1 MNTAT
6 RMPLTCEAVQPA
18 RAVASL
24 WDDVAQ
30 GLFQAPRTLPA
41 KYFYDEHG
49 SALFDRICELPEYY
63 PTRTEGALLAE
74 IADDVIARTRPAC
87 LLELGSGMSRKTEYL
102 LDACQRLGCLARY
115 APFDVCD
122 EVLVAAGR
130 RLRER
135 YRWLDVQPLCGDYGA
150 GLAHLPRRAAPTLLA
165 FLGGTIGNFTPAEA
179 HDFLAELRA
188 WCGPEDSLLLG
199 ADRLKDP
206 AQLHAAYNDEAGVT
220 AAFNRNVL
228 SVMNR
233 ELGADFDL
241 ARYAHYALFDPLASQ
256 IEMYLVAMAPQ
267 RVRFAA
273 HDRVL
278 DLAEGDS
285 LRTEISRK
293 FTVDALEGMLRGAG
307 FAIDKHYVARD
318 PSFSLVLAR
327 PA

>member
-1 MNTAT
+1 MNTAI
-6 RMPLTCEAVQPA
+6 RMPFTCEAVKPA
-18 RAVASL
+18 RAVPSL
-24 WDDVAQ
+24 WNDVTR
-30 GLFQAPRTLPA
+30 GLFQPPRTLPA

-102 LDACQRLGCLARY
+102 LDACERQRCVARY

-122 EVLVAAGR
+122 EVLIAAGK

-150 GLAHLPRRAAPTLLA
+150 GLAHLPRRATPTLLA

-179 HDFLAELRA
+179 HDFLVELRA

-206 AQLHAAYNDEAGVT
+206 ALLHAAYNDAAGVT

-228 SVMNR
+228 SVLNR

-241 ARYAHYALFDPLASQ
+241 AHYAHYALFDPVASQ
-256 IEMYLVAMAPQ
+256 IEMHLVAMAPQ

-293 FTVDALEGMLRGAG
+293 FTAAALEDLLRGAG
-307 FAIDKHYVARD
+307 FGVERHYATRE